1 MIIPIIM
8 AGGSGTRLWPLSRSL
23 FPKQFLDLFSKD
35 SLIQGT
41 LNRLN
46 DKDYGTPI
54 VITNNE
60 YRFLVK
66 EQIKKTKYPD
76 SRIILEPVARN
87 TAPAIAVSA
96 FISIKN
102 GDDPLL
108 LVMPSDHII
117 KNEKQFSENIK
128 KAREY
133 AEKGYLVTFG
143 IKPTSPETGYG
154 YIKASGSV
162 GEGIYGIE
170 RFVEKPSLN
179 KAVEYI
185 SDGNYSWN
193 SGIFLF
199 KASTLLQELN
209 AFRPEIYESC
219 LKSVNNAITD
229 LGFLRIDPT
238 SFANCPSDSIDF
250 AVMELTNKGVVVPV
264 DIGWSDVG
272 SWSALWEVSN
282 KDDNN
287 NVANGD
293 IYLNETSNSYI
304 YSKERFVACVGV
316 DDIIVVDTSDALLVV
331 SKNNVQKVKDVVNHL
346 MQNNRPEYQNHN
358 EQFRPWGS
366 HDVVSSG
373 SKYNIKRVV
382 IKPGHSSSEQI
393 HYNRAEHWIVIS
405 GTALVMCGDKIKT
418 VKENESTFIPA
429 GVKHNFSNP
438 GKIDLEIIEVQTGP
452 YLAEDDIYRD

>member
-1 MIIPIIM
+1 MIIPVIM

-23 FPKQFLDLFSKD
+23 FPKQFLDLFSKG
-35 SLIQGT
+35 SLLQNT
-41 LNRLN
+41 LNRLT

-54 VITNNE
+54 IITNNE

-66 EQIKKTKYPD
+66 EQIKKTKHPD
-76 SRIILEPVARN
+76 SQIILEPAARN
-87 TAPAIAVSA
+87 TAPAIAISA
-96 FISIKN
+96 FSSIKN
-102 GDDPLL
+102 GADPLL
-108 LVMPSDHII
+108 LVMPSDHLI
-117 KNEKQFSENIK
+117 KNEMQFLESIK

-133 AEKGYLVTFG
+133 AEKGFLVTFG

-154 YIKASGSV
+154 YIKASGKI
-162 GEGIYGIE
+162 GEGIYDIE

-179 KAVEYI
+179 KAIEYI
-185 SDGNYSWN
+185 SDDKYSWN

-199 KASTLLQELN
+199 KASTFLQELN

-229 LGFLRIDPT
+229 LGFLRVEPT
-238 SFANCPSDSIDF
+238 SFAHCPSDSIDF
-250 AVMELTNKGVVVPV
+250 AVMELTKKGVVVPV

-287 NVANGD
+287 NVSNGD
-293 IYLNETSNSYI
+293 VYLNETSNSYV
-304 YSKERFVACVGV
+304 YSKDRFVACVGV

-346 MQNNRPEYQNHN
+346 QVKNRPEYQNHN

-366 HDVVSSG
+366 HEVVSSG

-393 HYNRAEHWIVIS
+393 HYNRTEHWIVLS
-405 GTALVMCGDKIKT
+405 GTALVMCGDEIKT

-452 YLAEDDIYRD
+452 YLAEDDIYRE

>member
-1 MIIPIIM
+1 MIIPVIM

-23 FPKQFLDLFSKD
+23 FPKQFLDLLSKG
-35 SLIQGT
+35 SLLQNT
-41 LNRLN
+41 LNRLT
-46 DKDYGTPI
+46 DIDYGTPI
-54 VITNNE
+54 IITNNE

-66 EQIKKTKYPD
+66 EQIKKTKHPD
-76 SRIILEPVARN
+76 SQIILEPAARN
-87 TAPAIAVSA
+87 TAPAIAISA
-96 FISIKN
+96 FSSIKN
-102 GDDPLL
+102 GADPLL
-108 LVMPSDHII
+108 LVMPSDHLI
-117 KNEKQFSENIK
+117 KDEMQFSESIK

-133 AEKGYLVTFG
+133 AEKGFLVTFG

-154 YIKASGSV
+154 YIKASGKI
-162 GEGIYGIE
+162 GEGIYDIE

-179 KAVEYI
+179 KAIEYI
-185 SDGNYSWN
+185 SDDKYSWN

-199 KASTLLQELN
+199 KASTFLQEIN

-229 LGFLRIDPT
+229 LGFLRVEPT
-238 SFANCPSDSIDF
+238 SFAHCPSDSIDF
-250 AVMELTNKGVVVPV
+250 AVMELTKKGVVVPV

-287 NVANGD
+287 NVSNGD
-293 IYLNETSNSYI
+293 VYLNETSNSYI
-304 YSKERFVACVGV
+304 YSKDRFVACVGV

-346 MQNNRPEYQNHN
+346 QVKNRPEYQNHN

-366 HDVVSSG
+366 HEVVSSG

-393 HYNRAEHWIVIS
+393 HYNRTEHWIVLS
-405 GTALVMCGDKIKT
+405 GTALVMCGDEIKT

-429 GVKHNFSNP
+429 GLKHNFSNP

-452 YLAEDDIYRD
+452 YLAEDDIYRE